1 MPHSIVFNFCFDVA
15 LLKILFKI
23 FISVKKNV
31 SNFLFIQIVE
41 KYVEILNASI
51 VKIYCI
57 L

>member
-23 FISVKKNV
+23 FISVKKKC
-31 SNFLFIQIVE
+31 FQIVE